1 MEILNQFGFEPV
13 LFLAQIVNFLIL
25 AFIFKKFLYKPIL
38 KTLKER
44 QKKIA
49 KGLED
54 AETAAKDKADAE
66 AQKEVILVKASKE
79 AEKII
84 DDTKK
89 GAEELKDKIIAE
101 ARNEAEKV
109 IAAAKKEVDNQM
121 DEMEKRAKKAS
132 LDNSVAILEKVLD
145 TMFTKDEK
153 KKVMEKNMKVLTKY
167 SKED

>member
-13 LFLAQIVNFLIL
+13 LFFAQIVNFLIL

-44 QKKIA
+44 QRKIS

-54 AETAAKDKADAE
+54 AEAAAKDKSDAE
-66 AQKEVILVKASKE
+66 AQKEIVLVKASKE

-84 DDTKK
+84 DETKK
-89 GAEELKDKIIAE
+89 ASEELKDKIITE
-101 ARNEAEKV
+101 ARTEAEKV

-153 KKVMEKNMKVLTKY
+153 KKVMEKNIKVLTKY